1 MNDRGILSAGRIY
14 CDLNFSGI
22 ERMPVLGQE
31 VFADELSLHAGGG
44 AYITAAYVAALGSPA
59 ALMGTL
65 PIQPFAGILESE
77 ALQRGVDLQY
87 CKIGVGI
94 SPQLTVAMSLAGE
107 RAFLTSRQGSA
118 LPDDYEITL
127 QSLALDT
134 GISHLH
140 IGELSSL
147 LEYPLL
153 VEQAKAAGLTVSLD
167 CAWDD
172 ECLKRTD
179 IGRLISQVDIF
190 LPNQIEMARLGSSG
204 IGEHVAPLTVIKQG
218 ASGATAYANDNIIKC
233 PARSLTVVDSV
244 GAGDA
249 FNAGFITAWLERRE
263 IQDCLA
269 LGNACGALAVSRRGG
284 ASELP
289 DLRYLLQ
296 T

>member
-1 MNDRGILSAGRIY
+1 MTEKGILSAGRIY

-22 ERMPVLGQE
+22 QRMPVLGQE

-44 AYITAAYVAALGSPA
+44 AFITAAYVAALGKPA
-59 ALMGTL
+59 ELMGTL

-77 ALQRGVDLQY
+77 ALQCGVGLQF
-87 CKIGVGI
+87 CTTAAGI

-118 LPDDYEITL
+118 LPDAYANNL
-127 QSLALDT
+127 QSLVPDS

-172 ECLKRTD
+172 DCLKHAD
-179 IGRLISQVDIF
+179 IGRLIAQVDIF
-190 LPNQIEMARLGSSG
+190 LPNQVEMARLCSRG

-218 ASGATAYANDNIIKC
+218 ASGSIAYGHGEITEC
-233 PARSLTVVDSV
+233 RARPFTVVDSI

-263 IQDCLA
+263 VGDCLA
-269 LGNACGALAVSRRGG
+269 LGNACGALAVGRRGG

-296 T
+296 V

>member
-1 MNDRGILSAGRIY
+1 
-14 CDLNFSGI
+14 
-22 ERMPVLGQE
+22 MPVLGQE

-44 AYITAAYVAALGSPA
+44 AFITAAYVAALGSPA
-59 ALMGTL
+59 TLMGTL
-65 PIQPFAGILESE
+65 PIQPFAGIVESE

-87 CKIGVGI
+87 CKTASGI

-107 RAFLTSRQGSA
+107 RAFLTSRQGCA
-118 LPDDYEITL
+118 LPGDYASAL
-127 QSLALDT
+127 QSLAPDT

-172 ECLKRTD
+172 DCLKHAD
-179 IGRLISQVDIF
+179 IGRLIAQVDIF
-190 LPNQIEMARLGSSG
+190 LPNQIEMEQLSANG

-218 ASGATAYANDNIIKC
+218 ASGATAYANKQIIEC
-233 PARSLTVVDSV
+233 RARPLTVVDTI

-249 FNAGFITAWLERRE
+249 FNAGFITAWLERRK

-284 ASELP
+284 TSDLP

-296 T
+296 V